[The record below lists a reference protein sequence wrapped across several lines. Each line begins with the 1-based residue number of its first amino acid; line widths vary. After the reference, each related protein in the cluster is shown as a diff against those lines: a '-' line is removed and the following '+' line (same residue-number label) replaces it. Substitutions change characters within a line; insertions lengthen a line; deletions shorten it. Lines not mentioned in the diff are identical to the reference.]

1 MRPDLR
7 PGAAGAAGL
16 DAAVGAASLATA
28 RDGAAAPSP
37 ADGREGGA
45 PASTPPES
53 SRESSQAPA
62 SAAPLAPASL
72 IEDPAAF
79 DVEGLTLWDG
89 APSLGGVWAAHP
101 GIRGPLRGRI
111 RNLDGGAFVDGAL
124 LGREGWLA
132 GPSILLSA
140 EAARALGI
148 EPGQVA
154 RVRLTALAPAPSG
167 ARAGAAGEEGAEAGG
182 GDVAKARAQAPGVPP
197 DAEARPGAEAPK
209 AAGAPRAGAGR
220 SALGASPAAH
230 PSAAGAGTAGGDAA
244 AAPALAG
251 AAPAPSDPA
260 RQEAPAPATAAQA
273 GAARPIEVGTGAGAA
288 APPRRSPAASPA
300 PSPAPSPSSP
310 PIASPAAAS
319 ASPGAVLRA
328 DAPAG
333 VAPGRAAPASGAET
347 ARGAPPPKAGAAA
360 PQGAQAGV
368 PPDLAEAPERPYV
381 QVASFRNPANAEAA
395 ARRFA
400 AQGLPVRVGAPEGGW
415 VRLLLGPFAREGAAR
430 DALDLAR
437 AAGFPDAM
445 RVRR

>member
-7 PGAAGAAGL
+7 PGAAGL
-16 DAAVGAASLATA
+16 DAAGLATA

-37 ADGREGGA
+37 ADGREGAA
-45 PASTPPES
+45 PASTPPEAV
-53 SRESSQAPA
+53 RESSHPPA

-72 IEDPAAF
+72 IEDPAGF

-167 ARAGAAGEEGAEAGG
+167 ARAGAAGEEGAAAGG

-197 DAEARPGAEAPK
+197 GAEARPGAEAHK
-209 AAGAPRAGAGR
+209 AAGAPRAEAGR
-220 SALGASPAAH
+220 SALGASPAAQ
-230 PSAAGAGTAGGDAA
+230 PSTAGAGTAGGDAA

-251 AAPAPSDPA
+251 AAPAPPAPA

-273 GAARPIEVGTGAGAA
+273 GAARPIEAGTGAGAA
-288 APPRRSPAASPA
+288 APPRRSPAASPV
-300 PSPAPSPSSP
+300 PSPAQSPAPPPSSP
-310 PIASPAAAS
+310 PIASPEAAS

-328 DAPAG
+328 DAPGG
-333 VAPGRAAPASGAET
+333 VAPRRVAPASGAET
-347 ARGAPPPKAGAAA
+347 ARGAPSSKAGAAA
-360 PQGAQAGV
+360 PQGAQADV